1 MAASGSTTSVSGCRR
16 CSTSTG
22 DSASIRA
29 EALAARPANE
39 PFDLA
44 EVYSDLSRQ
53 GKLAGYEVT
62 TRFYEIGSAAG
73 LKETDA
79 LLRNQLA

>member
-1 MAASGSTTSVSGCRR
+1 MQHIDWGLGIV
-16 CSTSTG
+16 
-22 DSASIRA
+22 RA
-29 EALAARPANE
+29 EALAGRPANE

-44 EVYSDLSRQ
+44 DVYSDLSRQ

-79 LLRNQLA
+79 LLGSQRG

>member
-1 MAASGSTTSVSGCRR
+1 MQHIDWGLSLV
-16 CSTSTG
+16 
-22 DSASIRA
+22 RA
-29 EALAARPANE
+29 EVFAAHPANE

-44 EVYSDLSRQ
+44 EVYSDLSRT

-62 TRFYEIGSAAG
+62 TRFYEIGSAEG

-79 LLRNQLA
+79 LLRKRQSL